1 VGRKKAKTHHL
12 RMAKGTIYYC
22 KNFLPKNKT
31 LYATKFHNNEV
42 HQLDLGEIK
51 EKKKKVQFI
60 VVFYLLKEGCP
71 LMDYESLKDFFAF
84 SN

>member
-1 VGRKKAKTHHL
+1 
-12 RMAKGTIYYC
+12 M
-22 KNFLPKNKT
+22 
-31 LYATKFHNNEV
+31 YATKFHNNEV